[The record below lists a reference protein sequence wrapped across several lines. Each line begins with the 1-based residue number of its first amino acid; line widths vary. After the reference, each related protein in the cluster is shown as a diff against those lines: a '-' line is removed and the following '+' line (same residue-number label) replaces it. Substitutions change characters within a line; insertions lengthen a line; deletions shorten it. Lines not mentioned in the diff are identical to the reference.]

1 MKDYKAIVGKN
12 IKVIR
17 ENKKMSQEEL
27 ANACGHTTD
36 SARSWISKIESG
48 KRNTT
53 TDELAN
59 IARILGISPS
69 RLFEP
74 ISLIDHNTGITVDIT
89 PSRKIGDHINIYYAA
104 APKVLKTGKMKRRKH
119 KTAPG
124 ISGSGVDE

>member
-1 MKDYKAIVGKN
+1 MTDYKVVVGKN

-17 ENKKMSQEEL
+17 ESKKMSQEEL

-53 TDELAN
+53 TEEIAN
-59 IARILGISPS
+59 IARILDVSPS
-69 RLFEP
+69 RLFDLAV
-74 ISLIDHNTGITVDIT
+74 SLKNGETVTIEVT
-89 PSRKIGDHINIYYAA
+89 NGRKIGESVLYYP
-104 APKVLKTGKMKRRKH
+104 APKVCKAGKMKKRKT

-124 ISGSGVDE
+124 ISGSGLE

>member
-1 MKDYKAIVGKN
+1 MTDYKVVVGKN

-17 ENKKMSQEEL
+17 ESKKMSQEEL

-53 TDELAN
+53 TEEIAN
-59 IARILGISPS
+59 IARILGVAPS
-69 RLFEP
+69 RLFD
-74 ISLIDHNTGITVDIT
+74 LTVTLKDGKTITVEVT
-89 PSRKIGDHINIYYAA
+89 NGRKIGESVLYYP
-104 APKVLKTGKMKRRKH
+104 APKVCRTGKLKKRKN